1 MKRRNSL
8 LVWMLVG
15 LAVVGLSACVS
26 DGIGIGVPGPGSGA
40 RWSGPGSGPDVLVAG
55 GPVIH

>member
-1 MKRRNSL
+1 MTRRNSL
-8 LVWMLVG
+8 LMWVLAGLTAVG
-15 LAVVGLSACVS
+15 LIGCVE

-55 GPVIH
+55 GPVVH